1 MVWKSEVLLEV
12 VEVGKDDICGWRV
25 GRECSAQG
33 VLPFFGFCRTYSTIH
48 LKVQKNFTK
57 TFEIYTFAPNLK
69 RNTNTLIPNMIQTY
83 EKELSFQADR
93 RRAGVELIKIIS
105 DLWYDK
111 AIEMVLFRN
120 QLINCNV
127 SDIINLHEYAGEF
140 VGKPISVFDSVEIAR
155 AILTSDLPPAKLD
168 IGKLTYEF
176 STGNHSDA
184 RRFVLDQLSGAK
196 DYPNHKPK
204 DVVLYGFGRIGRLLA
219 RELMSKTGRGN
230 QLRLR
235 AIVTRDKND
244 ATSLEK
250 RASLLRYDSIHG
262 DFQGSVV
269 ADVANQALIINGT
282 TVHIITAN
290 GPEDIDYTKYGIN
303 DALVI
308 DNTGAFTT
316 QEALSRHMTSGG
328 VSKVLLTA
336 PGKGVPNIVH
346 GVNHTDYNP
355 DEVDIFSAASCTTN
369 AITPILKAVEDTL
382 GVVKGHLETI
392 HAYTNDQNL
401 VDNMHK
407 KYRRGRAAALN
418 MVITET
424 GAGSAVAKALPSLAG
439 KLTSNA
445 IRVPVPNGSLV
456 VLNLEVEKPTSVEGI
471 NAIMKKYALEG
482 DLVEQIKYS
491 LNNELVSSDIVGT
504 NAPSI
509 FDSNA
514 TIVSADGR
522 NIVLYVWYDNEY
534 GYSHQVVRLAKY
546 ISKVRRYTYY

>member
-1 MVWKSEVLLEV
+1 MS
-12 VEVGKDDICGWRV
+12 
-25 GRECSAQG
+25 
-33 VLPFFGFCRTYSTIH
+33 
-48 LKVQKNFTK
+48 NN
-57 TFEIYTFAPNLK
+57 NL
-69 RNTNTLIPNMIQTY
+69 Y
-83 EKELSFQADR
+83 EKELAFQADR
-93 RRAGVELIKIIS
+93 RKACVEFIKIIS

-111 AIEMVLFRN
+111 SIELILFRN
-120 QLINCNV
+120 QLIDRNV

-140 VGKPISVFDSVEIAR
+140 VQKPINIFDSVEIAQ
-155 AILTSDLPPAKLD
+155 AIISLDLPPSRLD
-168 IGKLTYEF
+168 IGKLTYEYHLED
-176 STGNHSDA
+176 NKYNDA
-184 RRFVLDQLSGAK
+184 TAFVLDKLKKAK
-196 DYPNHKPK
+196 DYTDIKPK

-219 RELMSKTGRGN
+219 REMMSKMGKG
-230 QLRLR
+230 QQMRLR
-235 AIVTRDKND
+235 AIVTRDKSD
-244 ATSLEK
+244 AILLEK
-250 RASLLRYDSIHG
+250 RASLLRYDSVHG
-262 DFQGSVV
+262 DFQGSVI
-269 ADVANQALIINGT
+269 ADPENNALIINGT

-290 GPEDIDYTKYGIN
+290 SPEEIDYTAYGIE

-316 QEALSRHMTSGG
+316 EEALKRHLTSKG
-328 VSKVLLTA
+328 VDKVLLTA
-336 PGKGVPNIVH
+336 PGKGVPNIVY
-346 GVNHTDYNP
+346 GVNHTEYNP
-355 DEVDIFSAASCTTN
+355 DEVSIFSAASCTTN
-369 AITPILKAVEDTL
+369 AITPVLKAVEDTL

-407 KYRRGRAAALN
+407 KYRRGRAAGLN

-456 VLNLEVEKPTSVEGI
+456 VLNLEVTKKTTVEEL
-471 NAIMKKYALEG
+471 NDIMRKYALEG

-504 NAPSI
+504 SAPSI

-514 TIVSADGR
+514 TIVSADGN
-522 NIVLYVWYDNEY
+522 NIVMYIWYDNEY
-534 GYSHQVVRLAKY
+534 GYSHQVIRLAKY

>member
-1 MVWKSEVLLEV
+1 M
-12 VEVGKDDICGWRV
+12 
-25 GRECSAQG
+25 
-33 VLPFFGFCRTYSTIH
+33 
-48 LKVQKNFTK
+48 N
-57 TFEIYTFAPNLK
+57 
-69 RNTNTLIPNMIQTY
+69 NTTLY
-83 EKELSFQADR
+83 EKEIAFQADR
-93 RRAGVELIKIIS
+93 RKAGVEFIKIIS

-111 AIEMVLFRN
+111 SIELVLFRN
-120 QLINCNV
+120 QLIDKNV
-127 SDIINLHEYAGEF
+127 SEIINLHEYAVAF
-140 VGKPISVFDSVEIAR
+140 VEKPINVFDSVEIAN
-155 AILTSDLPPAKLD
+155 AIVDLDLPPSRID
-168 IGKLTYEF
+168 IGKLTYEYHLEDDKY
-176 STGNHSDA
+176 NDA
-184 RRFVLDQLSGAK
+184 KAFVIDKLKNAK
-196 DYPNHKPK
+196 NFQEIQPK

-219 RELMSKTGRGN
+219 REMMSKIGKGQ

-244 ATSLEK
+244 AVLLEK
-250 RASLLRYDSIHG
+250 RASLLRYDSVHG
-262 DFQGSVV
+262 DFQGSVI
-269 ADVANQALIINGT
+269 ADPENNALLINGT

-290 GPEDIDYTKYGIN
+290 SPEEIDYTAYGIE
-303 DALVI
+303 DALII

-316 QEALSRHMTSGG
+316 EEALQRHLTSKGAD
-328 VSKVLLTA
+328 KVLLTA
-336 PGKGVPNIVH
+336 PGKGVPNIVY
-346 GVNHTDYNP
+346 GVNHDEYNP
-355 DEVDIFSAASCTTN
+355 DEVNIFSAASCTTN

-424 GAGSAVAKALPSLAG
+424 GAGTAVAKALPSLAG

-456 VLNLEVEKPTSVEGI
+456 VLNLEVRKETSVVAI
-471 NAIMKKYALEG
+471 NDIMKQYALEG
-482 DLVEQIKYS
+482 ELVEQIKYS

-504 NAPSI
+504 SAPAI

-514 TIVSADGR
+514 TIVSADGK

-534 GYSHQVVRLAKY
+534 GYSHQVIRLAKY
-546 ISKVRRYTYY
+546 VAKVRRYTYY

>member
-1 MVWKSEVLLEV
+1 M
-12 VEVGKDDICGWRV
+12 
-25 GRECSAQG
+25 
-33 VLPFFGFCRTYSTIH
+33 TIS
-48 LKVQKNFTK
+48 
-57 TFEIYTFAPNLK
+57 
-69 RNTNTLIPNMIQTY
+69 Y
-83 EKELSFQADR
+83 EKEVAFQANR
-93 RRAGVELIKIIS
+93 RRAGVEFIKIIS

-111 AIEMVLFRN
+111 SIEMVLFRN
-120 QLINCNV
+120 QLIDKNV
-127 SDIINLHEYAGEF
+127 SEIINLHEYAGEF
-140 VGKPISVFDSVEIAR
+140 VGKPISIFDTVEIAK
-155 AILTSDLPPAKLD
+155 AILSLDLPPSKLD
-168 IGKLTYEF
+168 IGKLTYEYHLKD
-176 STGNHSDA
+176 NKHNNVKA
-184 RRFVLDQLSGAK
+184 FVIDKLNNIKNTEEITS
-196 DYPNHKPK
+196 K

-219 RELMSKTGRGN
+219 RELMIKMGKGE

-244 ATSLEK
+244 AVSLEK

-262 DFQGSVV
+262 DFMGSVV
-269 ADVANQALIINGT
+269 ADVKNNALIINGT
-282 TVHIITAN
+282 TVHVITAN
-290 GPEDIDYTKYGIN
+290 GPEEIDYTKYGIN

-316 QEALSRHMTSGG
+316 EEALRRHLSSQGAQ
-328 VSKVLLTA
+328 KVLLTA

-346 GVNHTDYNP
+346 GVNHNEYNP
-355 DEVDIFSAASCTTN
+355 DEIDIFSAASCTTN

-382 GVVKGHLETI
+382 GVVKGHIETI

-456 VLNLEVEKPTSVEGI
+456 ILNLEIKKTTTISKI

-504 NAPSI
+504 SAPSI
-509 FDSNA
+509 YDSNA
-514 TIVSADGR
+514 TIVSEDGK
-522 NIVLYVWYDNEY
+522 NIVLYIWYDNEY
-534 GYSHQVVRLAKY
+534 GYSHQVIRLAKY
-546 ISKVRRYTYY
+546 ISKVRRFSYY

>member
-1 MVWKSEVLLEV
+1 M
-12 VEVGKDDICGWRV
+12 
-25 GRECSAQG
+25 
-33 VLPFFGFCRTYSTIH
+33 TIS
-48 LKVQKNFTK
+48 
-57 TFEIYTFAPNLK
+57 
-69 RNTNTLIPNMIQTY
+69 Y
-83 EKELSFQADR
+83 EKEVAFQANR
-93 RRAGVELIKIIS
+93 RRAGVEFIKIIS

-111 AIEMVLFRN
+111 SIEMVLFRN
-120 QLINCNV
+120 QLIDKNV
-127 SDIINLHEYAGEF
+127 SEIINLHEYAGEF
-140 VGKPISVFDSVEIAR
+140 VGKPISIFDSVEIAK
-155 AILTSDLPPAKLD
+155 AILSLDLPPSKLD
-168 IGKLTYEF
+168 IGKLTFEY
-176 STGNHSDA
+176 HSKENKFNNA
-184 RRFVLDQLSGAK
+184 KAFVIDKLKNAK
-196 DYPNHKPK
+196 NSEEINSK

-219 RELMSKTGRGN
+219 RELMSKMGKGE

-244 ATSLEK
+244 AVSLEK

-262 DFQGSVV
+262 DFMGSVV
-269 ADVANQALIINGT
+269 ADVKNNALIINGT
-282 TVHIITAN
+282 TVHVITAN
-290 GPEDIDYTKYGIN
+290 GPEEIDYTKYGIN
-303 DALVI
+303 DALII

-316 QEALSRHMTSGG
+316 EEALRRHLSSKGAH
-328 VSKVLLTA
+328 KVLLTA

-346 GVNHTDYNP
+346 GVNQNEYNP
-355 DEVDIFSAASCTTN
+355 DEIDVFSAASCTTN

-424 GAGSAVAKALPSLAG
+424 GAGTAVAKALPSLAG

-456 VLNLEVEKPTSVEGI
+456 ILNLEIKKATSIAKI

-482 DLVEQIKYS
+482 ELVEQIKYS

-504 NAPSI
+504 SAPSI
-509 FDSNA
+509 YDSNA
-514 TIVSADGR
+514 TIVSADGK
-522 NIVLYVWYDNEY
+522 NIVLYIWYDNEY
-534 GYSHQVVRLAKY
+534 GYSHQVIRLAKY
-546 ISKVRRYTYY
+546 IAKVRRFTYY